1 MQGSSQRGPSLK
13 VPFDSIR
20 FSDSSYL
27 LKSGLTVRRPSS
39 TSHTSDSGYDSCAS
53 PTSES
58 KIYDLFVP
66 APSDLSKE
74 RAYNY
79 HVTTRNYFAFINNQ
93 ALVGEK
99 LGLALIELHERT
111 QEWHSGQDLK
121 PRLLSYCE
129 QQGYLGLA
137 ENVAYATAI
146 LNFAEKTQF
155 QELWTNSFAHCVGM
169 HDRLDMGPDYHE
181 LSNMTRA
188 LITRA
193 SLEMDLH
200 VSRAMRAIGSFLE
213 EELGTDRLGLAKPAR
228 AHLDRFRCFLHS
240 HYMERL
246 GYFPPNHAEAFNK
259 KLLDELHADF
269 QSLYDLLADTSS
281 DGTMNNESN
290 ASGGVCCLQNT
301 SAFDQRHRYE
311 PLPHPSPLLPSI
323 APARQSIDAQ
333 RSLRTLKLGRST
345 STTDAKLPP
354 KMALALATNAKAD
367 ELTDR
372 PLVTEYRRFE
382 RLRME
387 EKITVHEGRKV
398 RWLLIY
404 GVLQM
409 LKSIKKA
416 PKGVEGIEASSY
428 PLCVLTAGSPDW
440 QQAEDEDTPEATP
453 NGLLE
458 PGEDAPRPES
468 EGRISIHPDCEADNA
483 AEYFTNSRRSSFNAL
498 DMTPPPLRIN
508 YANRSSAL
516 RTSVSS
522 GVNALQR
529 SFSLVRRNSSRKS
542 LQGPKHRRMG
552 SYEIV
557 APGYGNGIERK
568 ETSQNEA
575 LADLEGDVFWTPGQR
590 SMGTTHNP
598 WQEFDFGLQNVAE
611 EPTMDDRHLDQSF
624 GLDHLRMTEE
634 PGEETDGN
642 SRGSRNSW
650 NASDA
655 AFTTHR
661 SASDEPVSATTYSSN
676 SDSLRSSYLGD
687 ECETPI
693 SIYSSPSESPICSPR
708 ASLTLSKPTHVSM
721 MQQSTHPRRSSLVD
735 LQPGWNKSGRASLN
749 AGCYCPSGSAGS
761 SSMAP
766 RSRFSQYLPQSNL
779 TPLSDASQGAD
790 YGFPKSEASSLY
802 EPESRQADER
812 EAESVRGRRRTR
824 ISDAFAGFSFGR

>member
-1 MQGSSQRGPSLK
+1 M
-13 VPFDSIR
+13 
-20 FSDSSYL
+20 
-27 LKSGLTVRRPSS
+27 
-39 TSHTSDSGYDSCAS
+39 
-53 PTSES
+53 
-58 KIYDLFVP
+58 P
-66 APSDLSKE
+66 APSNLSKE
-74 RAYNY
+74 QAYTY
-79 HVTTRNYFAFINNQ
+79 HVNTRNYFAFINNQ

-99 LGLALIELHERT
+99 LGLALIDLHERT
-111 QEWHSGQDLK
+111 VEWHSGQDLK

-129 QQGYLGLA
+129 QQGYLSLA

-146 LNFAEKTQF
+146 LNFSEKAQF

-169 HDRLDMGPDYHE
+169 HDCLDRGPDYNE

-188 LITRA
+188 LVTRA

-200 VSRAMRAIGSFLE
+200 ISRAMRAIGSFLE
-213 EELGTDRLGLAKPAR
+213 EELGADRLGLAKPAR

-246 GYFPPNHAEAFNK
+246 GYFPPSHSEAFNK
-259 KLLDELHADF
+259 KLLDELYADF
-269 QSLYDLLADTSS
+269 ESLYELLADTSS

-323 APARQSIDAQ
+323 APARHSTDTQK
-333 RSLRTLKLGRST
+333 SLRTLKLGRST

-354 KMALALATNAKAD
+354 KMALALATNLKAD
-367 ELTDR
+367 ESTER
-372 PLVTEYRRFE
+372 SLVTEYRRFE

-387 EKITVHEGRKV
+387 EKITVQEGRKV

-409 LKSIKKA
+409 LRSIKNA
-416 PKGVEGIEASSY
+416 SKGVEGVDAVSY

-440 QQAEDEDTPEATP
+440 QLADDEDTPEATP
-453 NGLLE
+453 NAFLTA
-458 PGEDAPRPES
+458 GEEIPRPDS

-508 YANRSSAL
+508 HANRSTAL

-542 LQGPKHRRMG
+542 IQAPKHRRMG

-557 APGYGNGIERK
+557 APAYANGAERK
-568 ETSQNEA
+568 EGSRREA
-575 LADLEGDVFWTPGQR
+575 LSDLEGDVLGANAQR
-590 SMGTTHNP
+590 SMGTTYNP

-624 GLDHLRMTEE
+624 GLDHLRMAEE
-634 PGEETDGN
+634 PQEETDDN
-642 SRGSRNSW
+642 APGSRNSW

-661 SASDEPVSATTYSSN
+661 EASVEPVSATTYSSN
-676 SDSLRSSYLGD
+676 SDSFRSSYLGD

-693 SIYSSPSESPICSPR
+693 SVYSSPSESPLCSPR
-708 ASLTLSKPTHVSM
+708 ASMNLSKPTHVSM
-721 MQQSTHPRRSSLVD
+721 MQQPIHPRRSSLVD
-735 LQPGWNKSGRASLN
+735 LQPGWSKAGRSSLN
-749 AGCYCPSGSAGS
+749 AGCYRPSGSSGKPS
-761 SSMAP
+761 VAP
-766 RSRFSQYLPQSNL
+766 RSRFSQYRAQPVLS
-779 TPLSDASQGAD
+779 PLSDTSRGGD
-790 YGFPKSEASSLY
+790 YSFPGSESSSLY
-802 EPESRQADER
+802 EPESRQADDK

-824 ISDAFAGFSFGR
+824 MSDAFVGFSLGR